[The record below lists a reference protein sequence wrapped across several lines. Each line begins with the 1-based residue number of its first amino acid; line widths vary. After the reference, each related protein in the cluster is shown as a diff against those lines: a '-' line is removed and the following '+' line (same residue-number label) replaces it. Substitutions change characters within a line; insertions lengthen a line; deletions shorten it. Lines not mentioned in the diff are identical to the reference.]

1 MSEKTQEVE
10 VACSLTDAE
19 SRERRSLV
27 RETLFPHITTAEK
40 IATGLKLTF
49 PNSALV
55 RSNVEEF
62 VGLERQCCGFLTFD
76 ISPSEQ
82 GLVLTIDG
90 PAEAEATLEK
100 FSVALGID

>member
-1 MSEKTQEVE
+1 MSTKTQKVE

-27 RETLFPHITTAEK
+27 RETLFPHITTAKK
-40 IATGLKLTF
+40 IAAGVKLTF
-49 PNSALV
+49 PNSDLV

-62 VGLERQCCGFLTFD
+62 VALERQCCGFLTFD
-76 ISPSEQ
+76 ISPPEQ

-90 PAEAEATLEK
+90 PAEAEVTLQKFAT
-100 FSVALGID
+100 ALGIK

>member
-1 MSEKTQEVE
+1 MSEKIQEVE

-19 SRERRSLV
+19 SRARRSLV

-40 IATGLKLTF
+40 TATGLKLTF

-76 ISPSEQ
+76 ILPSEQ
-82 GLVLTIDG
+82 GLVLTIEG
-90 PAEAEATLEK
+90 PAEAEATMEK

>member
-19 SRERRSLV
+19 SRERRLLA
-27 RETLFPHITTAEK
+27 RGTLFPHITTAEK

-49 PNSALV
+49 PNSDVV
-55 RSNVEEF
+55 RSNLEEF
-62 VGLERQCCGFLTFD
+62 VSLERQCCGFLTFD

-90 PAEAEATLEK
+90 PAEAQATLQK
-100 FSVALGID
+100 FAVALGIK

>member
-10 VACSLTDAE
+10 VTCSLTEAE

-27 RETLFPHITTAEK
+27 RERLFPHITTAEK

-49 PNSALV
+49 PNSDLV

-76 ISPSEQ
+76 ISPPEQ
-82 GLVLTIDG
+82 GLVLTING

-100 FSVALGID
+100 FSATLGIK